1 LFKKEPTNKQ
11 IKESNKSN
19 KVEKRV
25 RNEKHSQTLK
35 AQQQQN
41 FIHFHI

>member
-11 IKESNKSN
+11 IKESN